1 MKRVRN
7 VGTSKT
13 LKQRGDTLIEVTIA
27 MAVLGLILASTMTVI
42 NRSLLG
48 VMNAVERTAIRGEV
62 DAQMELLRY
71 VFDTQTGINEE
82 VADQVVAST
91 GSGNVADK
99 GCSSGNGG
107 FYLKINTGDDAAT
120 KPVTLTQYRN
130 VDNVA
135 NGVWGKPAAGNGIW
149 IEGRKTDGGELNDYI
164 DFYVRACWSP
174 YASREIGQGRME
186 SIMRVSITED

>member
-1 MKRVRN
+1 MRRTKN
-7 VGTSKT
+7 IGTSKA

-27 MAVLGLILASTMTVI
+27 MAVLGLILASTMTVV

-82 VADQVVAST
+82 VADQIIAST
-91 GSGNVADK
+91 GSGNVDDRS
-99 GCSSGNGG
+99 CSSGTGG
-107 FYLKINTGDDAAT
+107 FYLKVNTGDNAAT
-120 KPVTLTQYRN
+120 KPVSLAQYRN
-130 VDNVA
+130 VSNVA
-135 NGVWGKPAAGNGIW
+135 DGVWGKPTAGNGIW

-174 YASREIGQGRME
+174 YASKEVGQGRME